1 MEDRAD
7 IQRSGL
13 RSRHNGVLAQHILH
27 RRARL
32 GALLSLALDRHRAA
46 LGDLQQLVE
55 YGEVHLG
62 SESHFGQVLSQRQC
76 LSCRR
81 VLGVLYIFLHSFLFI
96 LVLLLFGRCILRRH
110 TLQKTDQLQ
119 DQGSLRWDL
128 ALFLL
133 LAWVLCYFC
142 IWKGVKWTGKV
153 HILFF
158 SICYYLLFI

>member
-7 IQRSGL
+7 LQRSGL

-62 SESHFGQVLSQRQC
+62 SESHLGQVLSQRQC

-81 VLGVLYIFLHSFLFI
+81 VLGVLYSSTSFY
-96 LVLLLFGRCILRRH
+96 LLLF
-110 TLQKTDQLQ
+110 
-119 DQGSLRWDL
+119 
-128 ALFLL
+128 F
-133 LAWVLCYFC
+133 
-142 IWKGVKWTGKV
+142 
-153 HILFF
+153 
-158 SICYYLLFI
+158 YYLADVF